1 MRLVGTSWPRPKY
14 FLVRPNQTKPNSVN
28 PYYIIWLL
36 RVTNFEQFCFNLDWT
51 RQISTNGQPMKRF
64 YPVIT
69 FSFIILS
76 QNKRVIKTPQKTWIK
91 NKFYSKLK
99 FPNGCF
105 CLPTP
110 AYEATPHLSITY
122 VSSVDFQMEIKIICH
137 CSFRSQTT
145 QILLRVSLMFCRRW
159 PKSENTRAELLFR
172 PLDLLFWRVRYLRCC
187 GLLTPLLTPRQP

>member
-14 FLVRPNQTKPNSVN
+14 FLVRPNQTKFSQS
-28 PYYIIWLL
+28 LL
-36 RVTNFEQFCFNLDWT
+36 HHMTTKGYKCWTILFVDWT

-91 NKFYSKLK
+91 NKLYSKLK

-122 VSSVDFQMEIKIICH
+122 MSSVEFQMEIKIICH

-172 PLDLLFWRVRYLRCC
+172 PLDLLFWRVRYLRCR